1 MLKLSRNR
9 IQTKFQTDWHTINGQ
24 QRIRACTAIIQ
35 SSLEKIEGALEQKG
49 DPNPPEQKGDPNP
62 PMCVIRISHFLISY
76 LFRAF
81 CDTLAKLQIQLVLQH
96 QVLQLLTL
104 GE

>member
-24 QRIRACTAIIQ
+24 QRIRACTAIIP

-49 DPNPPEQKGDPNP
+49 DPNPPK
-62 PMCVIRISHFLISY
+62 CVIRISHFLISY